1 MKRRIGGAL
10 LCGGVFFF
18 IGTSAQV
25 IETKTE
31 PITIGETKTFHSE
44 ILEENRSLNIYLPEG
59 YHPDSAKKYPVIYLL
74 DGSLDEDFIH
84 ISGLTQ
90 FASFPWIQIIPE
102 SIVVGISNNDRKHD
116 FTFPTTVKQ
125 DQLDFPTTGGSADF
139 IRFLE
144 EEMIPFVQKHY
155 PVDSSATTLIGQSLG
170 GLLATEILLKK
181 SQLFNTYIIVSPS
194 LWWDDG
200 SLLQVPT
207 PADLTGKSVY
217 ISVGNEGKVMKDSAK
232 KLSKKLA
239 ASATDNRNIFFQY
252 FPKLDHSNAL
262 HLSVYDALEKLVEN
276 P

>member
-44 ILEENRSLNIYLPEG
+44 ILEENRSLNIYLPGG